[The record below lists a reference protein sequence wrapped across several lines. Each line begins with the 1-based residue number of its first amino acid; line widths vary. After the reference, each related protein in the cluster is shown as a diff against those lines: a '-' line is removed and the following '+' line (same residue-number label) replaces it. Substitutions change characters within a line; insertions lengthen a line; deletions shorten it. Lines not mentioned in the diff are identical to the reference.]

1 MFLNA
6 EWPWLYNILIVLL
19 SAAVSFFAIP
29 SIIFVANTR
38 HLYDDLEKERKD
50 HEHGISRL
58 GGIAIFCAFTVV
70 SLLFARYDDV
80 LSTNILLTSCIMLF
94 AVGMKDDLA
103 GTSPATKFSIQFIVA
118 LILVGLGN
126 VRLTSLY
133 GVLGIWDID
142 YYPSIV
148 LSVLIIM
155 FFINAFNLIDGID
168 GLAGTIGIIV
178 NLTFAVMFMH
188 MEEFGLAILAFS
200 LVGALVGFLF
210 YNFSPSRIFMGDTGS
225 LLVGLISIVLAIKFI
240 ELNKFGNSVPRPF
253 FLSAPAT
260 AVSILII
267 PLFDTFRVFILRIM
281 QGKSPFSADRNH
293 IHHRILKLGFSHLQ
307 ATLSLAITNILF
319 IYLAMIFREVGNGS
333 LICLFFIICMF
344 INWTT
349 TVWIRIKERR
359 QLKLEYLWK

>member
-1 MFLNA
+1 MFLNH
-6 EWPWLYNILIVLL
+6 ESPGLYNVLIICL

-38 HLYDDLEKERKD
+38 HLYDDLEKERKE
-50 HEHGISRL
+50 HQHGISRL
-58 GGIAIFCAFTVV
+58 GGVAIFCAFTIV
-70 SLLFARYDDV
+70 SLLFAKYDAV
-80 LSTNILLTSCIMLF
+80 LSTNVLLTSCIMLF
-94 AVGMKDDLA
+94 AVGLKDDLA
-103 GTSPATKFSIQFIVA
+103 GTSPATKFMIQFIVA
-118 LILVGLGN
+118 LILVTMAD

-133 GVLGIWDID
+133 GVFGMWDIN
-142 YYPSIV
+142 YFSSIS

-168 GLAGTIGIIV
+168 GLAGTIGIMV
-178 NLTFAVMFMH
+178 SLTFAVMFIH
-188 MEEFGLAILAFS
+188 MGEQGLAILAFS
-200 LVGALVGFLF
+200 LVGALAGFLY

-240 ELNKFGNSVPRPF
+240 ELNKFSNTTPRPV

-260 AVSILII
+260 AVSVLII
-267 PLFDTFRVFILRIM
+267 PLFDTFRVFILRII

-319 IYLAMIFREVGNGS
+319 IYMAIIFRGLGNGL
-333 LICLFFIICMF
+333 LIALFFVVCML
-344 INWTT
+344 INWVTT
-349 TVWIRIKERR
+349 ILLRVKERKE
-359 QLKLEYLWK
+359 LKIEYLWK